1 VHRKMLLLAIMTIQ
15 IISMSGCW
23 DYRDINST
31 AFPQLG
37 AYDLHEESNT
47 ALGNLPAE
55 EQQIDL
61 TVVIPTVSPELES
74 KFLIHKTSG
83 LLISSA
89 RGQKTYSL
97 PGEYTAGVASNIV
110 FGDAL
115 AATGLNKVSDAL
127 SRGALNPHTENYSIA
142 EGRAENILRAP
153 IRDYPSM
160 GDYLRMLIRSSNKR
174 TFMPATTL
182 HQFEVDQNPGKNP
195 VMPLLTIKDEKVMFG
210 GAAIFKKDKMVGKA
224 DLNETQYLV
233 MLRGVESTGN
243 LPFILNNEGQISD
256 MGSVNVNN
264 KRKVKVER
272 NGDDITFMINI
283 SLAGHLAEHSSDVL
297 FTQNEE
303 LLKEIEDQITSNVT
317 EGCNKFISKMQEEYK
332 VDCIDISKYAL
343 AKWRKELQPKIDEGF
358 IENVDIKVDVKVKL
372 ENIGGES

>member
-1 VHRKMLLLAIMTIQ
+1 VRRKILLAAIITIQ
-15 IISMSGCW
+15 IISISGCW

-47 ALGNLPAE
+47 ALGNLPPD
-55 EQQIDL
+55 EQQVDL

-97 PGEYTAGVASNIV
+97 PGEYSAGVASNIV
-110 FGDAL
+110 FGEDL

-127 SRGALNPHTENYSIA
+127 ARGALNPHTENYSVS
-142 EGRAENILRAP
+142 EGRAENILRVP
-153 IRDYPSM
+153 IKDYPSM
-160 GDYLRMLIRSSNKR
+160 GDYLRLLIRSSNKR
-174 TFMPATTL
+174 TFMPSTTL

-195 VMPLLTIKDEKVMFG
+195 VMPLLTFKDDKVMFG
-210 GAAIFKKDKMVGKA
+210 GAAIFNKDKMVGKA

-233 MLRGVESTGN
+233 MLRGIPSTGN
-243 LPFILNNEGQISD
+243 LPFILEKEGQMSEI
-256 MGSVNVNN
+256 GSVNVNN

-272 NGDDITFMINI
+272 NGDNFTFTISIT
-283 SLAGHLAEHSSDVL
+283 LAGHLAEHSSEAL

-303 LLKEIEDQITSNVT
+303 LRTKIEDQVESDVT
-317 EGCNKFISKMQEEYK
+317 EGCNKFIKKMQDQYR

-343 AKWRKELQPKIDEGF
+343 AKWRNELQSKIDKDF
-358 IENVDIKVDVKVKL
+358 IENVEIKVDVKVKL
-372 ENIGGES
+372 ENVGGEN

>member
-1 VHRKMLLLAIMTIQ
+1 VRRKMLLAAIMTLQ
-15 IISMSGCW
+15 IISVSGCW

-47 ALGNLPAE
+47 ALGNLPSD
-55 EQQIDL
+55 EQQVDL

-83 LLISSA
+83 LLIASA

-97 PGEYTAGVASNIV
+97 PGEYSAGVASNIV
-110 FGDAL
+110 FSEAL

-127 SRGALNPHTENYSIA
+127 SRGALNPHTENYSVS
-142 EGRAENILRAP
+142 EGRAETILRVP
-153 IRDYPSM
+153 IKDYPSM
-160 GDYLRMLIRSSNKR
+160 GDYLRMLIRSSNRR
-174 TFMPATTL
+174 TFMPSTTL

-195 VMPLLTIKDEKVMFG
+195 VMPLLGIKDDKVMFS

-224 DLNETQYLV
+224 NLNETQYLV
-233 MLRGVESTGN
+233 MLRGIPSTGN
-243 LPFILNNEGQISD
+243 LPFILNKEGKMSD
-256 MGSVNVNN
+256 IGSINVNN

-272 NGDDITFMINI
+272 NGDNFTFTISIT
-283 SLAGHLAEHSSDVL
+283 LAGHLAEHSSEDL

-303 LLKEIEDQITSNVT
+303 LRTEIEDQVASDVT
-317 EGCNKFISKMQEEYK
+317 EGCNKFIKKMQDQYK

-343 AKWRKELQPKIDEGF
+343 AKWRNELEDKVDKNF

-372 ENIGGES
+372 ENVGGES

>member
-1 VHRKMLLLAIMTIQ
+1 MRRKMLLAAIMTLQ
-15 IISMSGCW
+15 IISVSGCW

-47 ALGNLPAE
+47 ALGNLPSD
-55 EQQIDL
+55 EQQVDL

-83 LLISSA
+83 LLIASA

-97 PGEYTAGVASNIV
+97 PGEYSAGVASNIV
-110 FGDAL
+110 FSEAL

-127 SRGALNPHTENYSIA
+127 SRGALNPHTENYSVS
-142 EGRAENILRAP
+142 EGRAETILRVP
-153 IRDYPSM
+153 IKDYPSM
-160 GDYLRMLIRSSNKR
+160 GDYLRMLIRSSNRR
-174 TFMPATTL
+174 TFMPSTTL

-195 VMPLLTIKDEKVMFG
+195 VMPLLGIKDDKVMFS

-224 DLNETQYLV
+224 NLNETQYLV
-233 MLRGVESTGN
+233 MLRGIPSTGN
-243 LPFILNNEGQISD
+243 LPFILNKEGKMSD
-256 MGSVNVNN
+256 IGSINVNN

-272 NGDDITFMINI
+272 NGDNFTFTISIT
-283 SLAGHLAEHSSDVL
+283 LAGHLAEHSSEDL

-303 LLKEIEDQITSNVT
+303 LRTEIEDQVASDVT
-317 EGCNKFISKMQEEYK
+317 EGCNKFIKKMQDQYK

-343 AKWRKELQPKIDEGF
+343 AKWRNELEDKVDKNF

-372 ENIGGES
+372 ENVGGES

>member
-1 VHRKMLLLAIMTIQ
+1 M
-15 IISMSGCW
+15 IILIIGISGCW

-47 ALGNLPAE
+47 ALGNLPPE

-74 KFLIHKTSG
+74 KFLISKTSG
-83 LLISSA
+83 LLIASA
-89 RGQKTYSL
+89 RGQKPYSL
-97 PGEYTAGVASNIV
+97 PGEYSAGVASNIV
-110 FGDAL
+110 FSEAL

-142 EGRAENILRAP
+142 EGRAETILRVP
-153 IRDYPSM
+153 IKDYPSM

-210 GAAIFKKDKMVGKA
+210 GAAIFNKDKMIGKA

-233 MLRGVESTGN
+233 MLRGIESVGN
-243 LPFILNNEGQISD
+243 LPFIISKEDQMSD

-272 NGDDITFMINI
+272 NGDSFTFTITI
-283 SLAGHLAEHSSDVL
+283 SLAGNLAEHSSGVL
-297 FTQNEE
+297 FTEDPK
-303 LLKEIEDQITSNVT
+303 LHTEIEDQIASNVT
-317 EGCNKFISKMQEEYK
+317 EGCNKFIEKMQEEYK

-372 ENIGGES
+372 QNVGGES

>member
-1 VHRKMLLLAIMTIQ
+1 MHRKMLLLAIMTIQ

>member
-1 VHRKMLLLAIMTIQ
+1 MTLQ
-15 IISMSGCW
+15 IISVSGCW

-47 ALGNLPAE
+47 ALGNLPSD
-55 EQQIDL
+55 EQQVDL

-83 LLISSA
+83 LLIASA

-97 PGEYTAGVASNIV
+97 PGEYSAGVASNIV
-110 FGDAL
+110 FSEAL

-127 SRGALNPHTENYSIA
+127 SRGALNPHTENYSVS
-142 EGRAENILRAP
+142 EGRAETILRVP
-153 IRDYPSM
+153 IKDYPSM
-160 GDYLRMLIRSSNKR
+160 GDYLRMLIRSSNRR
-174 TFMPATTL
+174 TFMPSTTL

-195 VMPLLTIKDEKVMFG
+195 VMPLLGIKDDKVMFS

-224 DLNETQYLV
+224 NLNETQYLV
-233 MLRGVESTGN
+233 MLRGIPSTGN
-243 LPFILNNEGQISD
+243 LPFILNKEGKMSD
-256 MGSVNVNN
+256 IGSINVNN

-272 NGDDITFMINI
+272 NGDNFTFTISIT
-283 SLAGHLAEHSSDVL
+283 LAGHLAEHSSEDL

-303 LLKEIEDQITSNVT
+303 LRTEIEDQVASDVT
-317 EGCNKFISKMQEEYK
+317 EGCNKFIKKMQDQYK

-343 AKWRKELQPKIDEGF
+343 AKWRNELEDKVDKNF

-372 ENIGGES
+372 ENVGGES